1 MKGAAIS
8 KSEQGECAAR
18 TSACVQTAGEIAV
31 GSWAYKKSWRL
42 MMQRKRASGVG
53 GVTGRSST
61 TKSSARRAH
70 MAPGL
75 ASKVQLRHL
84 RRHQDQAQVFS
95 RYPAAVLVNCRW
107 SRRAQQHDGKQCVK
121 SACSKQCGFQGW
133 RPKCSCGVY
142 GGTRIRPKSS
152 RGIRLLCAGTVELRC
167 GRGSKRLCVLLRALG
182 SGEFMV

>member
-1 MKGAAIS
+1 MCSQNQRVRPGKFMRMPDFLLFAA
-8 KSEQGECAAR
+8 
-18 TSACVQTAGEIAV
+18 SACVQTAGGEIAV

-84 RRHQDQAQVFS
+84 RRHQDQAQV
-95 RYPAAVLVNCRW
+95 
-107 SRRAQQHDGKQCVK
+107 
-121 SACSKQCGFQGW
+121 
-133 RPKCSCGVY
+133 
-142 GGTRIRPKSS
+142 
-152 RGIRLLCAGTVELRC
+152 LL
-167 GRGSKRLCVLLRALG
+167 
-182 SGEFMV
+182 